1 MIAASA
7 LTLCAALMAAPK
19 GNLEATLH
27 ALHWNGQSSIRLDVQ
42 GKIVAI
48 DPYQIHHSYVADVVL
63 ITHPHSDH
71 FSPADLAK
79 VVGIRTVIAAPPE
92 CLTELRKHFPRNTFV
107 AVHPGFRQTLAGIPV
122 EAVPAYNIIKK
133 DKHPKSK
140 GWVGYILTV
149 DGVRLYHS
157 GDTERIPEMKNFTAD
172 IALLP
177 LGQTYTMNSVQ
188 EAAAAAQDVHAKIAI
203 PIHYGL
209 YEGKAS
215 DADLFA
221 KDLQGKVRVMK
232 LVRE

>member
-157 GDTERIPEMKNFTAD
+157 GDTERIPELISHPKNTGFETRLNRLRA
-172 IALLP
+172 AL
-177 LGQTYTMNSVQ
+177 T
-188 EAAAAAQDVHAKIAI
+188 AAASGLAI
-203 PIHYGL
+203 EPRGR
-209 YEGKAS
+209 GQ
-215 DADLFA
+215 FA
-221 KDLQGKVRVMK
+221 
-232 LVRE
+232 LVTDCRLELVEPEHR